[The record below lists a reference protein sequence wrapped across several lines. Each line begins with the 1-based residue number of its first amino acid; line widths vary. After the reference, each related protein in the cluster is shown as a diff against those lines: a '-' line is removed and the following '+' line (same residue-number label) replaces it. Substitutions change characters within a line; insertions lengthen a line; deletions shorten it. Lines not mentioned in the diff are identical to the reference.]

1 MKIFVN
7 NIPHKPEECLFAVKE
22 KMTTVYNPNTGSGQI
37 VYDYRCNVNG
47 KTCDLKYGKNC
58 NKLRCIF

>member
-7 NIPHKPEECLFAVKE
+7 NIPNKPEECLFAVKNRITE
-22 KMTTVYNPNTGSGQI
+22 LPGERYGVFEPITK
-37 VYDYRCNVNG
+37 YRCNVNG
-47 KTCDLKYGKNC
+47 KQCDLDFGKNC

>member
-7 NIPHKPEECLFAVKE
+7 NIPKKPEECLFAVK
-22 KMTTVYNPNTGSGQI
+22 NHITGLELTDKERERI
-37 VYDYRCNVNG
+37 FKYRCKVNG
-47 KTCDLKYGKNC
+47 KLCDLECGKNC

>member
-7 NIPHKPEECLFAVKE
+7 NIPHKPEECLFAVKNLTH
-22 KMTTVYNPNTGSGQI
+22 KVYSESDKEWVKI
-37 VYDYRCNVNG
+37 EHYSCNVNG
-47 KTCDLKYGKNC
+47 KLCDLSCGKNC